1 MKQKQQELIKIKKK
15 LQKIFY
21 TYYNLLIAPDLWQA
35 NYQILSIIFLKE
47 FRELNVNTNTIIKKC
62 GTCRIKYKYCDFFP
76 EYTKIKDDL
85 IESKCLC
92 CNKNYQE
99 KSDEK

>member
-1 MKQKQQELIKIKKK
+1 MASQLSNLVNNLSEGIQRIKCK
-15 LQKIFY
+15 Y
-21 TYYNLLIAPDLWQA
+21 EHN
-35 NYQILSIIFLKE
+35 N
-47 FRELNVNTNTIIKKC
+47 KKC

-85 IESKCLC
+85 IESKSLC

-99 KSDEK
+99 KFDEK